1 MVMAQSGSTAA
12 TNPTLYVAHEFV
24 RQYYTMLH
32 KDPSQL
38 HRFYTR
44 ESRLTHGGT
53 PNAKCD
59 EAITGQEAICE
70 KIRQLNYLETYAKIR
85 SVDSHPTLGQ
95 GVVIQVTGELSNSS
109 MPMRKFMQ
117 TFVLQKQNAKK
128 YSVYNDIFRYQDE
141 IFDETEENDE
151 TNDGTFDSDN
161 EVSAGQ
167 EVHHPVGQMEP
178 IPDVVPENDEQQT
191 VPSID
196 DVYEDEHIEGYHA
209 DQYMKVRHYESNNY
223 STGAPQNDYSEYE
236 YHNSNYNS
244 GNHGM
249 NGNVEAGIEK
259 LSLEQQAS
267 EDKHVAVSEDL
278 PSSDADED
286 QYESASEE
294 NNKPEEQAADN
305 YVVEQTTEYEHYE
318 PVESEPDVKEDE
330 HAPDAHADYSDTE
343 PAAPSKPVTWA
354 ALTKKNTPTPVVPAN
369 VKPAPQK
376 KMNEEFGNDDRH
388 ILEPAPPAAVPAV
401 VKPAAPVTAMAAAPV
416 NAQPQRKPRDDAGSA
431 PPQKPASSNSA
442 DEQRPAP
449 ARRGPPPP
457 DNHQIFI
464 GNLPSGVEEREIREI
479 FGPYGAITEV
489 RLNPKNFGFV
499 AFDNADSPVAVIN
512 REKQI
517 MCRKQ
522 TINVEV
528 KQAGGA
534 PRASRGG
541 RGGGGR
547 GGDRDGGGGGRGGGR
562 GGSDGDRGGG
572 RGGGRGGRGG
582 GERGGRGGGG
592 GRFQSDSPRFGGARR
607 GGGPRD

>member
-1 MVMAQSGSTAA
+1 
-12 TNPTLYVAHEFV
+12 
-24 RQYYTMLH
+24 MLH

-38 HRFYTR
+38 HRFYTK

-161 EVSAGQ
+161 EVVASQ

-196 DVYEDEHIEGYHA
+196 DVYKDEHIEDYHA
-209 DQYMKVRHYESNNY
+209 DQYMKVRQYESNSY

-236 YHNSNYNS
+236 YHNSNYNN
-244 GNHGM
+244 GNHGNGM

-259 LSLEQQAS
+259 LSLEQQAP
-267 EDKHVAVSEDL
+267 EDKHVAVAEDL
-278 PSSDADED
+278 ASSDADED

-294 NNKPEEQAADN
+294 NNKPEHERAGDN
-305 YVVEQTTEYEHYE
+305 HVVEQTTEYEHFE
-318 PVESEPDVKEDE
+318 PVESVPDVKEDE
-330 HAPDAHADYSDTE
+330 HAPDAHADYTDTE

-354 ALTKKNTPTPVVPAN
+354 ALAKKNTPTPIVPAN
-369 VKPAPQK
+369 AKPAPQK
-376 KMNEEFGNDDRH
+376 K
-388 ILEPAPPAAVPAV
+388 PAPPATAPAV
-401 VKPAAPVTAMAAAPV
+401 AKPAAPVTAVTTAPV
-416 NAQPQRKPRDDAGSA
+416 NVQPQRKPRDDAGSA
-431 PPQKPASSNSA
+431 PPQKPPSSNTT
-442 DEQRPAP
+442 DEQRAAPAP
-449 ARRGPPPP
+449 RRGPPPP

-534 PRASRGG
+534 PRTSRGG
-541 RGGGGR
+541 RGGGR
-547 GGDRDGGGGGRGGGR
+547 GGDRDGGGRGGGR

-582 GERGGRGGGG
+582 GERGGGGGERGGGERGRGGGG
-592 GRFQSDSPRFGGARR
+592 GRFQSDSPRFGGGARR
-607 GGGPRD
+607 GGAPRD